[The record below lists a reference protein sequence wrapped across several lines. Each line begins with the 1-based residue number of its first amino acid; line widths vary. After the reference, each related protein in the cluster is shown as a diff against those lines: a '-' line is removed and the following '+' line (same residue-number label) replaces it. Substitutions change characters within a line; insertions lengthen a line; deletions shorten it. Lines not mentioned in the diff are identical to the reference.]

1 MSQSPSVEA
10 TALQCGLFCHLRFEL
25 KTSKHSVRGV
35 FFQKRFTI
43 GSQFTRRHDGDIIA
57 YLAPSPM
64 HIPTR
69 LGVNHADHVYH
80 AKHVKSRKSCK
91 SRKWGKFHKT
101 SPWPRPYLFSNS
113 VCELAAGAK
122 GANGSFFFPCFEEDE
137 SWTCFRGFLR
147 WVRKKFSSIQKLPPR
162 SKNSMG
168 QKKRSTLIRFSLDL
182 GQMDWEYHPFWC
194 QKSHFT

>member
-101 SPWPRPYLFSNS
+101 SLWPRPYLFSNS
-113 VCELAAGAK
+113 VCDLAA
-122 GANGSFFFPCFEEDE
+122 GANGSFFLRVLKKMKVERVFVVSSDEFE
-137 SWTCFRGFLR
+137 
-147 WVRKKFSSIQKLPPR
+147 KSSVR
-162 SKNSMG
+162 SKNFHLVRKIRWAK
-168 QKKRSTLIRFSLDL
+168 KKRSTLIRFSLDL

>member
-1 MSQSPSVEA
+1 MLSAGNCFSQIYQRFQWRDIAGFCSFVCSRQALSSFLFALHNTRTAFPSGLFVSCGTTHFFFVSQSPSVEA
-10 TALQCGLFCHLRFEL
+10 TALRKQCGLFCHLRFEL

-91 SRKWGKFHKT
+91 SRK
-101 SPWPRPYLFSNS
+101 
-113 VCELAAGAK
+113 
-122 GANGSFFFPCFEEDE
+122 
-137 SWTCFRGFLR
+137 
-147 WVRKKFSSIQKLPPR
+147 
-162 SKNSMG
+162 
-168 QKKRSTLIRFSLDL
+168 
-182 GQMDWEYHPFWC
+182 
-194 QKSHFT
+194 